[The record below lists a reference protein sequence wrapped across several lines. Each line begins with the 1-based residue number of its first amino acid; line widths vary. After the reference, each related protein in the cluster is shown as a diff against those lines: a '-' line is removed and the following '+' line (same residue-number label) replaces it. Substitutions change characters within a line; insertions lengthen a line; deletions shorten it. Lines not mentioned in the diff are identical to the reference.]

1 MRFVVKENVRAGLTA
16 FANLT
21 QQRVERAMDV
31 AAVVVISNVKSRL
44 KWRYKRGKGLGGR
57 ASGRLANSYAHK
69 IKTTGTV
76 TETTIGPGAK
86 HGKYVEG
93 YPTAPRRH
101 FVSFK
106 TAPGLLEWAMRHMG
120 TIYSV
125 RVSKNTGKSYVSRK
139 RIDLNLG
146 GGMMVGG
153 EASTTPHLGPA
164 MQTAGPRAMARLVE
178 SLRWS

>member
-1 MRFVVKENVRAGLTA
+1 MIQFVRENVRTGLTA

-31 AAVVVISNVKSRL
+31 AAVVVESDVKSRL
-44 KWRYKRGKGLGGR
+44 KWRYKRGRGLGGR
-57 ASGRLANSYAHK
+57 ATGHLAKYAHT
-69 IKTTGTV
+69 IKTIGTT
-76 TETTIGPGAK
+76 TETTIGPGVDYA
-86 HGKYVEG
+86 KYVEG
-93 YPTAPRRH
+93 YPQAPRRH

-125 RVSKNTGKSYVSRK
+125 RISKNTGKSYVSRK
-139 RIDLNLG
+139 RIDLDLG

-153 EASTTPHLGPA
+153 EAGTTPHLGPA
-164 MQTAGPRAMARLVE
+164 MQTAGPKAMARLID
-178 SLRWS
+178 SLRFS